1 MISFEQSLA
10 AAVAKTDTFSEE
22 EVLQLLTI
30 PQETTHGN
38 FSLPCFALAKKMRLA
53 PKIIAETL
61 ATKIELPQGISKVE
75 PVNGYLNFFIERS
88 FLASSVLT
96 QIEEKGLSYGHASP
110 NHKTV
115 IIDYSSPN
123 IGKEL
128 AFHHLRSTM
137 IGNSLSRIYKANGYH
152 VERINHLGDWGTAF
166 GKLIVMYLR
175 EGRSLE
181 DDVLENLTVKELNI
195 LYGSFSK
202 ISKEYPELENEARA
216 AFTRLEEGD
225 SLYRKLWSAFK
236 NATLKEL
243 LRIYSMMGV
252 SFDHY
257 TGESFFEDKIPAV
270 LDELREKNLLIKSQ
284 ELDVVMLDDFDLPP
298 CLIRKSD
305 GSTLYATRDL
315 AAALYRKKEYQFSK
329 CLYVVD
335 LGQSLH
341 FKQVFHVLKKMN
353 YDWYQEMVHIPFGVI
368 LQQTEEGKWEKG
380 KTRSGTASLLRDVI
394 EAAKEKIL
402 SFINEKNPDLENKE
416 EIATQIGI
424 SALTFND
431 LKNRRLM
438 DVKFDWDS
446 ALSFDG
452 ATGPYVQN
460 AHVRLCSIM
469 RKAGYASK
477 MEDVSW
483 DTLTDDAAYELI
495 KVLSRKGST
504 IAKAC
509 ETDEPS
515 MLAQYALEIA
525 EAAHRF
531 IHQDRVLGSAEEK
544 SRLFLVQSTQIVLEN
559 VLDLLGLFPIRQM

>member
-1 MISFEQSLA
+1 MISFEQSIA

-315 AAALYRKKEYQFSK
+315 AAALYRKKEYLFSK

-531 IHQDRVLGSAEEK
+531 IHQDRVLGSVEEK

>member
-1 MISFEQSLA
+1 
-10 AAVAKTDTFSEE
+10 
-22 EVLQLLTI
+22 
-30 PQETTHGN
+30 
-38 FSLPCFALAKKMRLA
+38 
-53 PKIIAETL
+53 
-61 ATKIELPQGISKVE
+61 
-75 PVNGYLNFFIERS
+75 
-88 FLASSVLT
+88 
-96 QIEEKGLSYGHASP
+96 
-110 NHKTV
+110 
-115 IIDYSSPN
+115 
-123 IGKEL
+123 

-137 IGNSLSRIYKANGYH
+137 IGNSLSRIYKANGYR

-175 EGRSLE
+175 EGGSLE
-181 DDVLENLTVKELNI
+181 EEALDQLTVKELNL
-195 LYGSFSK
+195 LYSSFSK
-202 ISKEYPELENEARA
+202 ISKENPELENEARA
-216 AFTRLEEGD
+216 AFTKLEEGD

-236 NATLKEL
+236 KATLKEL
-243 LRIYSMMGV
+243 MRIYSMMGV

-257 TGESFFEDKIPAV
+257 IGESFFEDKIPAV
-270 LDELREKNLLIKSQ
+270 LDELREKKLLVKSQ
-284 ELDVVMLDDFDLPP
+284 ELDVVMLNDFDLPP

-315 AAALYRKKEYQFSK
+315 AAALYRKKEFQFSK

-341 FKQVFHVLKKMN
+341 FKQVFHVLKKMD
-353 YDWYQEMVHIPFGVI
+353 YEWYQDMYHIPFGVI

-402 SFINEKNPDLENKE
+402 TFINEKNPELENKE

-469 RKAGYASK
+469 RKAAYTAK
-477 MEDVSW
+477 IEDVSW

-495 KVLSRKGST
+495 KVLSRKGNN

-515 MLAQYALEIA
+515 TLAQYALEIA

-544 SRLFLVQSTQIVLEN
+544 SRLYLVQATQIVLEN

>member
-1 MISFEQSLA
+1 MISFEQSIA
-10 AAVAKTDTFSEE
+10 TAVAKTDTFSEE

-61 ATKIELPQGISKVE
+61 ATKVERPQGISKVE
-75 PVNGYLNFFIERS
+75 SVNGYLNFFIERS

-96 QIEEKGLSYGHASP
+96 QIEEKGLRYGHASP

-202 ISKEYPELENEARA
+202 ISKEYPELENEART
-216 AFTRLEEGD
+216 AFTKLEEGD
-225 SLYRKLWSAFK
+225 PLYRKLWSAFK

-394 EAAKEKIL
+394 EAAKDKIL

-469 RKAGYASK
+469 RKAGYTSK

-495 KVLSRKGST
+495 KVLSRKGNT

-544 SRLFLVQSTQIVLEN
+544 SRLFLVQSSQIVLEN

>member
-1 MISFEQSLA
+1 MISFEQSIA

-315 AAALYRKKEYQFSK
+315 AAALYRKKEYQFFK